1 MSLERFK
8 NASEII
14 QSNTKLE
21 GLFLSNEDLQNI
33 NYKTAL
39 LSDISLEKLSV
50 ESHLYSPVGIYIQSV
65 YNTPYKY
72 YPQYKDFTFDLATL
86 FDSLGV
92 ISGEYKVSMSFLIN
106 LLGNSDTIPLTL
118 LEISP
123 DRTELKLVIKKSYI
137 EAYPEIRAELDRFKE
152 IAGIIKTQELLNNIV
167 INFGKNYIF
176 NVTNLKLDCEDELII
191 YAKLYYP
198 LLDELIV
205 NQSCYISYK
214 VLEDYIENI
223 VLRTQEIAEPVT
235 ILKGPKLNDCSPL
248 DISNETGVK
257 TWNTLLDS
265 DEITTAKLINSIIS
279 GSDQVKLNLDY
290 SDFKNFVLYGSAEE
304 RIKNYDYKLKLL
316 EYYSSQKSIIDANP
330 ASSSS
335 LVSNLTNNYIDRS
348 NKLLGTFDQ
357 FENFLYNTTGSI
369 FSYDITGSITP
380 NPKYYSQNKLINH
393 STTSSIYLTWY
404 NSLIEDAKEYDRT
417 NYTSFYFNTPDHI
430 LRDDNNSQYVAF
442 LHMVGQH
449 FDNLHNFIRQLTQIH
464 RRDEHPQRGIPNELL
479 PFYVKSLG
487 WKIQNTRALSDLWLY
502 KLGTDAT
509 GSFQTVTSDL
519 ISKSH
524 ENLSHQIWRR
534 IVNNL
539 PYLLKTKGSER
550 SVRALFSVYGIPFT
564 LISVKEYGGPQVDE
578 ENPPILAEDK
588 FQYLLNLE
596 GNQYIEIPRGLYTSS
611 LDLQVQVP
619 QTTEFRFRTNYTSF
633 SSMSI
638 WAVEDG
644 ANRQNVLQNLEVV
657 NYTGSLYGVDTYA
670 YLRYTIK
677 SGSTNI
683 SQTSSLLPLLDDD
696 IWTVRLYSTKPVYSG
711 SSFDGTLKLQVAKSS
726 DFVENRISL
735 SSSIDI
741 SANPNHLLYTLGA
754 TTQSHYAIFG
764 GTTGSN
770 STRFSGSVQS
780 YREYFG
786 SYSNEVFNQ
795 HVLNPSSYHANAY
808 TSSYD
813 QLFRYYPLG
822 IDNLRF
828 DHYVKTQISSS
839 QPNQIFYGRN
849 VAEMI
854 NFTGSQSQQYT
865 SKTETHYRYF
875 PSLGANN
882 PKSNKIRLEKS
893 VLVRQ
898 LSPESRAEVSRYDKE
913 QKDSNRLAIVF
924 SPTDQVNKDISNQ
937 FGAYNFE
944 NFVGDPSHATLNT
957 YPDLR
962 LAREDYFKKFAKA
975 NDIGKFIEIF
985 SLYDYSVFEQVK
997 QLVPARANLITGVL
1011 IEPHI
1016 LERPKIKRTFPEINV
1031 LQEET
1036 TLPSTLPN
1044 LDPNYIPVYEVKVEK
1059 PIEVEIER
1067 EKRKTEIE
1075 ISAKFEIEKEK
1086 RKTNIKLPGDVEVER
1101 SKLKGSESL
1110 NIFSISSTTDDLSFS
1125 LKRYYE
1131 ISSNI
1136 DAQLDKYGNA
1146 ITFLAQA
1153 KAFQNDKI
1161 EKGLILRQPFS
1172 NGQVVPTT
1180 NTFSY
1185 SRDGQTY
1192 TITITDDKYVPFES
1206 ETAAV
1211 KRTNDESN
1219 IYDLLKYGVG
1229 SFYVYLSMVEVEFN
1243 ISQLGN
1249 ENYKFYFTTIE
1260 PDIAVVTQLNGV
1272 EFKEF
1277 LQKYNYSVFT
1287 GKNIIYKNRNTP
1299 VFDTYHISGSR
1310 LSNNYFKE
1318 NYFYSSSGEFTLG
1331 QTSPNMLKS
1340 PVYLNNRTGSKS
1352 DYIRELDY
1360 AINKEYNAYYSSS
1373 ISNANY
1379 QHFEDASFSASRF
1392 KGSKLVGAGIN
1403 IDSDQ
1408 TITGRPVVTVKI
1420 VNENDI
1426 IVQ

>member
-8 NASEII
+8 NSAEII
-14 QSNTKLE
+14 QSNTRLE
-21 GLFLSNEDLQNI
+21 GLFLSNEDLENI
-33 NYKTAL
+33 NYKTGL
-39 LSDISLEKLSV
+39 LSDISLDKLSV
-50 ESHLYSPVGIYIQSV
+50 ESHLYSPVGVYIQSI

-86 FDSLGV
+86 FDDLGV
-92 ISGEYKVSMSFLIN
+92 ISGEYKISMSFLIN
-106 LLGNSDTIPLTL
+106 LLGQYDNPPLTL
-118 LEISP
+118 IDISP
-123 DRTELKLVIKKSYI
+123 DRTEVKLVIKKSYI
-137 EAYPEIRAELDRFKE
+137 DSYPEIVDELNRFKE
-152 IAGIIKTQELLNNIV
+152 KAGIIKSQESLNSIV
-167 INFGKNYIF
+167 LNFGKNYIF

-191 YAKLYYP
+191 YAKLYFP
-198 LLDELIV
+198 LSDDILL
-205 NQSCYISYK
+205 NQNCYISYK
-214 VLEDYIENI
+214 VLEDYIESI
-223 VLRTQEIAEPVT
+223 VLRTEELAEPTRV
-235 ILKGPKLNDCSPL
+235 LKGPKLNDCSPL

-257 TWNTLLDS
+257 NWNTLLDS
-265 DEITTAKLINSIIS
+265 DEITVAKLINSIIS
-279 GSDQVKLNLDY
+279 GSEQVQLNLDY
-290 SDFKNFVLYGSAEE
+290 TDFKNIVVYGSAEE
-304 RIKNYDYKLKLL
+304 RLKNYDYKLKLI
-316 EYYSSQKSIIDANP
+316 EYYNSQKSEIDANP

-335 LVSNLTNNYIDRS
+335 LVSDLSHKYIDRT

-357 FENFLYNTTGSI
+357 FENYLYNTTGSI
-369 FSYDITGSITP
+369 FSYDVTGSITP
-380 NPKYYSQNKLINH
+380 NPKYFSQNKLINH
-393 STTSSIYLTWY
+393 STTSSLYVDWY
-404 NSLIEDAKEYDRT
+404 NNLIEDAKEYDRT
-417 NYTSFYFNTPDHI
+417 NYSSLYFNTPDHI
-430 LRDDNNSQYVAF
+430 LRDPNNSQYILF
-442 LHMVGQH
+442 IHMVGQH

-502 KLGTDAT
+502 KLGVDAT
-509 GSFQTVTSDL
+509 GSFQTPTGDL

-550 SVRALFSVYGIPFT
+550 SVRALFSIYGIPFT

-596 GNQYIEIPRGLYTSS
+596 GNQYVEIPRGLYTSS
-611 LDLQVQVP
+611 LDLIPQVP

-633 SSMSI
+633 SSMSL

-644 ANRQNVLQNLEVV
+644 ANRQNILQNLEIV
-657 NYTGSLYGVDTYA
+657 NYTGSLYGVETYA
-670 YLRYTIK
+670 YLKYTIK
-677 SGSTNI
+677 TGSSEI
-683 SQTSSLLPLLDDD
+683 YSTSSLLPLLDDD
-696 IWTVRLYSTKPVYSG
+696 IWTVRLFSNKPVYSG
-711 SSFDGTLKLQVAKSS
+711 SSFDGNLRVQVAKSS

-741 SANPNHLLYTLGA
+741 SANANDLLYTLGA
-754 TTQSHYAIFG
+754 TSQSHYVVFG

-786 SYSNEVFNQ
+786 SYSDKIFEQ
-795 HVLNPSSYHANAY
+795 HVLNPSSYHSNAY

-822 IDNLRF
+822 VDNLRF
-828 DHYVKTQISSS
+828 DHSIKTQLSSS

-849 VAEMI
+849 LAEMI
-854 NFTGSQSQQYT
+854 NFSGSQSQQYT

-893 VLVRQ
+893 KLVRQ
-898 LSPESRAEVSRYDKE
+898 LSPDTRAELSRYDKE

-924 SPTDQVNKDISNQ
+924 SPTDQINKDISNQ
-937 FGAYNFE
+937 FGSYNFE
-944 NFVGDPSHATLNT
+944 NFVGDPTHATLTN

-962 LAREDYFKKFAKA
+962 IAREEYFKKFARA

-1011 IEPHI
+1011 VEPHI
-1016 LERPKIKRTFPEINV
+1016 LERPKIKRTFPQISI

-1036 TLPSTLPN
+1036 KLPSTLPN
-1044 LDPNYIPVYEVKVEK
+1044 LDPNYIPVYEVEVEK
-1059 PIEVEIER
+1059 PITVEIER

-1075 ISAKFEIEKEK
+1075 ISPIFEIEKEK
-1086 RKTNIKLPGDVEVER
+1086 RKTNIKRYTELDVER
-1101 SKLKGSESL
+1101 SKLKARQSL
-1110 NIFSISSTTDDLSFS
+1110 NIFSISSNTTELSLS
-1125 LKRYYE
+1125 LKRYFE

-1136 DAQLDKYGNA
+1136 DAQLDKYGNP
-1146 ITFLAQA
+1146 ISFLAEA
-1153 KAFQNDKI
+1153 KAYSRDRI
-1161 EKGLILRQPFS
+1161 ERGIIQRQPFS
-1172 NGQVVPTT
+1172 NGQVVPIT
-1180 NTFSY
+1180 NTFTY

-1206 ETAAV
+1206 ETVAV

-1219 IYDLLKYGVG
+1219 IYDLEKYGVG
-1229 SFYVYLSMVEVEFN
+1229 SFYVYYSMSEVPFN
-1243 ISQLGN
+1243 ISQLGDTD
-1249 ENYKFYFTTIE
+1249 YTFYFTTIE
-1260 PDIAVVTQLNGV
+1260 PDIEIVTSLNGA

-1277 LQKYNYSVFT
+1277 IQKYNYNVFT
-1287 GKNIIYKNRNTP
+1287 GKNVIYKSRNKP
-1299 VFDTYHISGSR
+1299 VFDIYHISGST
-1310 LSNNYFKE
+1310 LNKNYYKE
-1318 NYFYSSSGEFTLG
+1318 NYFYSSSGEFQLG
-1331 QTSPNMLKS
+1331 STSPNMLNS
-1340 PVYLNNRTGSKS
+1340 PVYLNNRTGSKA
-1352 DYIRELDY
+1352 DFNRELDY
-1360 AINKEYNAYYSSS
+1360 AINKEYNAFYSSS
-1373 ISNANY
+1373 ISYANY
-1379 QHFEDASFSASRF
+1379 QHFEDASFASSRF

-1408 TITGRPVVTVKI
+1408 TITGRPVVIVKT